1 MRGWGWSPTVEKQVR
16 LVQKVK
22 RLLRRAGQP
31 RWLHRF
37 GPKKYE
43 FWQHMLALLVRQIC
57 QLSYRRVVRL
67 LRDLGVV
74 VPSYSA
80 LIKMACRLP
89 AGFWQRVLAATRS
102 GNVCVAAVDSTTFAR
117 SNPSYHYLRR
127 IDQAGPAGVPVKA
140 NVLVDTRRKKIV
152 SAYVRVLPR
161 ADPRDVPALLKKC
174 HPKTLV
180 ADKGYDSEAVHE
192 HCFER
197 GIISMIPARKNVRSG
212 FYRRKQ
218 LRKFKLRVYH
228 RREMSESKFSSVKRC
243 YGSTI
248 RCRRARA
255 IKSELFTRFTAS
267 NIFSRAL
274 RHFHQSHAR
283 HNLYIPTESVLHLCS
298 EPIHAAS

>member
-1 MRGWGWSPTVEKQVR
+1 MRGWGGTPTMNKEAR
-16 LVQKVK
+16 LIHKVK
-22 RLLRRAGQP
+22 RLLRMAGQP

-43 FWQHMLALLVRQIC
+43 FWQHMLALLVRQLC

-67 LRDLGVV
+67 LRDLGFV

-89 AGFWQRVLAATRS
+89 AGLWQRLLAATRS
-102 GNVCVAAVDSTTFAR
+102 SKVCVAAVDSTTFAR

-127 IDQAGPAGVPVKA
+127 IDRAGPAGVPVKA
-140 NVLVDTRRKKIV
+140 NVLVDTKRKKIV
-152 SAYVRVLPR
+152 SAQVRVLPR
-161 ADPRDVPALLKKC
+161 ADPRDVPALLKQC
-174 HPKTLV
+174 HPKILV

-192 HCFER
+192 YCFER
-197 GIISMIPARKNVRSG
+197 GITSMIPARKNVRHG

-218 LRKFKLRVYH
+218 LRKFNLRVYH

-243 YGSTI
+243 YGSTV

-255 IKSELFTRFTAS
+255 IKSELFARFIAS
-267 NIFSRAL
+267 NIFSCAL
-274 RHFHQSHAR
+274 RHFHQSRINAKR
-283 HNLYIPTESVLHLCS
+283 
-298 EPIHAAS
+298 